1 MKVFRIYD
9 DDDNGWI
16 EYENLRNVADALYKE
31 EVKNRQ
37 QDEKEQKLKE

>member
-16 EYENLRNVADALYKE
+16 EYENLRNVADTLYKE

-37 QDEKEQKLKE
+37 QEEKEQKLKE